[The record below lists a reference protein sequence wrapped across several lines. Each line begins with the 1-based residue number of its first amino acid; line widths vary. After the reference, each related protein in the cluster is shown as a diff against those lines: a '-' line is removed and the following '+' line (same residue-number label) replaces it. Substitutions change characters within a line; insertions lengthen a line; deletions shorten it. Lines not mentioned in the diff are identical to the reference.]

1 MSDEQDA
8 TGTTAFDTPTGFASV
23 NGYQDV
29 YLLEL
34 MFANRGTSY
43 FNSEFIST
51 QELTH
56 AYNWSKGQI
65 VVSFPGVA
73 NKDETSQNNAVG
85 ITTVRGIDGS
95 FVGLGDLGSSMNVLG
110 NTKAGGMDPSVVA
123 TTVCD
128 ILADNAMF
136 LGITDEEIRYTGPPN
151 QTTESEVA
159 PLQYHGVARYFNLE
173 KHCHPHGYALE
184 MYVPTKDQMET
195 FNYQAHA
202 DRFGE
207 IKLGQWPFSFRLVSP
222 KSVSDYLC
230 NLIEIYQR
238 FPGVFLAINNG
249 SNPVQTAQ
257 TATVYHLIRMFK
269 GAFIYG
275 MEAFLDLLGFTITP
289 IERINLANHLK
300 NDGPY
305 YDRRP
310 NPTRDFGDNVQ
321 NCTIAGQ
328 AVAATDGTRT
338 FRVDTNQ
345 SNGNEQRCSLRRLFY
360 VDYGVAA
367 GDLPTDGISTY
378 QNVRQATESIT
389 IASIAAQML
398 NFIAPGHRS
407 DESGASMMG
416 GRLGTKL
423 MQLDTGAITA
433 GDYASLRNEL
443 ALFEDQWLGRVIMGL
458 YHRADTVFELGNVYD
473 PTPGNTPDKGQLI
486 RKLGTVTQ
494 NNCEEPDVRTELG
507 NLLREQRLYS
517 RRGLAMVVQ
526 HVMIRNNR
534 RCGYVVK
541 ASASQFPGA
550 IHLAPHGFITAD
562 ALS

>member
-1 MSDEQDA
+1 MGDSQDA

-29 YLLEL
+29 FLLEM
-34 MFANRGTSY
+34 MFANRGDSY
-43 FNSEFIST
+43 FNSQFISS
-51 QELTH
+51 QESIH

-73 NKDETSQNNAVG
+73 NKDEMSQNNAVG

-95 FVGLGDLGSSMNVLG
+95 FVGLGDLGSSMGILG
-110 NTKAGGMDPSVVA
+110 NQKMGGMDPSVVA

-173 KHCHPHGYALE
+173 KNCHPHGYALE

-230 NLIEIYQR
+230 SLIEIYQR

-257 TATVYHLIRMFK
+257 TSTVYHLVRMFK

-275 MEAFLDLLGFTITP
+275 LEAFLDLLGMTITP
-289 IERINLANHLK
+289 IERLNTTNHLK

-305 YDRRP
+305 FDRKP
-310 NPTRDFGDNVQ
+310 NPTRDFGNNQ
-321 NCTIAGQ
+321 LNCTVHAE
-328 AVAATDGTRT
+328 AANATDPAAV
-338 FRVDTNQ
+338 FRVDATQ
-345 SNGNEQRCSLRRLFY
+345 ASGNEQRALLRRLFY
-360 VDYGVAA
+360 VDYGKVG
-367 GDLPTDGISTY
+367 GDLPTDGTSTY
-378 QNVRQATESIT
+378 ANVRQATESIT
-389 IASIAAQML
+389 IASIVAQML
-398 NFIAPGHRS
+398 NFIAPGHRA
-407 DESGASMMG
+407 DETGSMMG

-433 GDYASLRNEL
+433 GDYASLRSEL
-443 ALFEDQWLGRVIMGL
+443 ALFEDQWLGRVLMGL
-458 YHRADTVFELGNVYD
+458 YNRADTVFELGNVYD
-473 PTPGNTPDKGQLI
+473 PAPGDSGGQLL

-494 NNCEEPDVRTELG
+494 NNAEEPDIRTELG
-507 NLLREQRLYS
+507 NLLREQRLFS

-550 IHLAPHGFITAD
+550 IHLSPHGFIAAD